1 MAIDVFVS
9 YHAQTGLETARAVV
23 QKLEANGL
31 RCWYQERDSGGY
43 YASMITRT
51 VATCGVFVVI
61 LSQGAT
67 KSKFVKS
74 ELAMAFER
82 DGLQILPL
90 RVSADKLS
98 DSATFYLSGL
108 HWIDG
113 VERPLDAALQDL
125 CTRALKVLGR
135 STPISGAVIPA
146 KTETIRYNDGCV
158 YTGQVVNGKRHGKGT
173 LTWPSGSVYEG
184 DWRDDKRTGKGKYTW
199 PSGNVYEGDFV
210 DGNFTGKGKK
220 IWANGSVY
228 EGDWRDDKRTGKGKY
243 TWSDG
248 DIYEGDWRDDKR
260 TGKGK
265 YTWPSGTIY
274 EGDFVDGKI
283 TGKGKKIWPNGDTY
297 EGDWRND
304 MKNGKGKYTWGK
316 NTQWAG
322 DVYVGDWQDDGRTGT
337 GTYTYADGRI
347 QSGRWKDGKFLG

>member
-74 ELAMAFER
+74 ELAMAYER

-98 DSATFYLSGL
+98 DAATFYLSGL
-108 HWIDG
+108 HWIDA
-113 VERPLDAALQDL
+113 VERPLDAALEDL

-135 STPISGAVIPA
+135 SAPISGAVIPA
-146 KTETIRYNDGCV
+146 KTETIRYNDGRV

-173 LTWPSGSVYEG
+173 LTWPSGDIYEG
-184 DWRDDKRTGKGKYTW
+184 DWRDDKSTGKGKYTWPNGDIYEGDWRADKRTGKGKYTW
-199 PSGNVYEGDFV
+199 P
-210 DGNFTGKGKK
+210 
-220 IWANGSVY
+220 
-228 EGDWRDDKRTGKGKY
+228 
-243 TWSDG
+243 DG
-248 DIYEGDWRDDKR
+248 D
-260 TGKGK
+260 
-265 YTWPSGTIY
+265 IY

-283 TGKGKKIWPNGDTY
+283 TGKGKKIWTNGSVY

-304 MKNGKGKYTWGK
+304 VQNGKGKYTWGK
-316 NTQWAG
+316 DTKWAG
-322 DVYVGDWQDDGRTGT
+322 DVYEGDWRDDRRTGT

-347 QSGRWKDGKFLG
+347 ESGRWKDGKFLG